1 MIDFRYHLVSIIAV
15 FLALA
20 VGLAVGSTALT
31 GTAEQALT
39 AAQHRLTNQNK
50 ALTKQNG
57 TLQKQVAGDQAF
69 ASANSA
75 RLLAGLLT
83 GEHVVLIAAPGADST
98 VTNGITTALR
108 EAGAT
113 VTGQVSLTSAFT
125 TTSGQTEATLSQLA
139 QSLANN
145 AGLPP
150 PAAPDSTVSGQQE
163 AAQVL
168 AAGLL
173 ARPTST
179 STPST
184 SSASLPPTASQAILT
199 GFSRSG
205 FISVDAGAPANVLAN
220 LAVLVTPG
228 GPPPQQSMSEVL
240 VAVAQEL
247 KSAGSAT
254 VMAGAV
260 SSIGSGS
267 VIGAENN
274 AANAV
279 STVDNADT
287 ETGQILVVQALR
299 FTLDGKK
306 PQPYGAEPAAAPSPG
321 PTPAATSTPRPSSSA
336 SAKAHG

>member
-1 MIDFRYHLVSIIAV
+1 VIDFRYHLVSIIAV

-39 AAQHRLTNQNK
+39 AAQHRLTSQNK

-57 TLQKQVAGDQAF
+57 ALQKQLAGDQAF
-69 ASANSA
+69 AQANSA

-83 GEHVVLIAAPGADST
+83 GERVVLVAAPGYDPS
-98 VTNGITTALR
+98 VTSGLTTALR

-113 VTGQVSLTSAFT
+113 VTGQVTLQSPFT
-125 TTSGQTEATLSQLA
+125 TTSGQNEAKLSQFATNLA
-139 QSLANN
+139 ST

-150 PAAPDSTVSGQQE
+150 PAAPASPVSGQQD

-173 ARPTST
+173 SGSAALTST
-179 STPST
+179 
-184 SSASLPPTASQAILT
+184 ASEAILT
-199 GFSRSG
+199 GFSQNG
-205 FISVDAGAPANVLAN
+205 FITVDSGAPASAPAD
-220 LAVLVTPG
+220 LAVLVTPA
-228 GPPPQQSMSEVL
+228 GPPPQQSVIDVL
-240 VAVAQEL
+240 MVVAQAL
-247 KSAGSAT
+247 KSAGSGT

-267 VIGAENN
+267 VISAENN

-299 FTLDGKK
+299 FLLDGKA
-306 PQPYGAEPAAAPSPG
+306 PAAYGALPAAAPSPG
-321 PTPAATSTPRPSSSA
+321 PTAPAGSVPRANSSTP
-336 SAKAHG
+336 AKSH

>member
-1 MIDFRYHLVSIIAV
+1 VIDFRYHLVSIIAV

-83 GEHVVLIAAPGADST
+83 DERVVLIAAPGTDSA
-98 VTNGITTALR
+98 VTGGLTTALR

-125 TTSGQTEATLSQLA
+125 TTSGQTEAAMSQLA
-139 QSLANN
+139 QNLASS
-145 AGLPP
+145 AGLVLKPV
-150 PAAPDSTVSGQQE
+150 PDSTVSGQQQ

-173 ARPTST
+173 TG
-179 STPST
+179 
-184 SSASLPPTASQAILT
+184 SASLPATTSQAILT
-199 GFSRSG
+199 GLSRGG
-205 FISVDAGAPANVLAN
+205 FISVDAGNPASAPAN
-220 LAVLVTPG
+220 LAVLVTAS
-228 GPPPQQSMSEVL
+228 GPPPQQSVSEVL
-240 VAVAQEL
+240 MAVASEL
-247 KSAGSAT
+247 KAAGSAT
-254 VMAGAV
+254 VMAGTV

-267 VIGAENN
+267 VISAENS
-274 AANAV
+274 AGPTV

-287 ETGQILVVQALR
+287 ETGQIVVVQALR
-299 FTLDGKK
+299 FLLNGQGPKAW
-306 PQPYGAEPAAAPSPG
+306 GAEPAAAPSPG
-321 PTPAATSTPRPSSSA
+321 PTPFVLATPKPSA
-336 SAKAHG
+336 SAKGH